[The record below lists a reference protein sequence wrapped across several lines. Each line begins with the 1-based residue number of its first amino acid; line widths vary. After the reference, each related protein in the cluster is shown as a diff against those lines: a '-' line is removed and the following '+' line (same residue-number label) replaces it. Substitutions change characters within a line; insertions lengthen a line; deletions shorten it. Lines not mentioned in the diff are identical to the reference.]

1 MSSQHY
7 AQQQQQQQQVVR
19 QLQAERDFSTTVE
32 AVMEK
37 MRLSH
42 TEDAFL
48 LPQLLHWVK
57 TQRPNYMYTTVLSLA
72 VLLQRLA
79 RAFSMRSVA
88 PPPKKKAAIVAA
100 TTVGDVSTTTTA
112 AAASSGVDPPGAPSL
127 SQAAEPPPPGSA
139 SATPVV
145 AAIQPKPTSTS
156 TTAKPKKRKP
166 FRSAKKLDLS
176 PRVVESLKGFVADL
190 AAAIPLILKHA
201 EYEQRLN
208 PQKPGI
214 FVPQR
219 APTAVDIVDVC
230 LELLEGCVTVMNHE
244 TLGSHNNNNNNKPPN
259 AAMELFRTVLAKT
272 TSHNNN
278 NNKTPQQQP
287 KTEEPVSPMDQLKFK
302 TFCVKTLESSQS
314 RTVHLVESF
323 YDFRLMW
330 NICHDQHSM
339 VFVPR
344 YAQEHHAN
352 NNNSH
357 QYAIVN
363 VTAPPNNH
371 NNNDSSS
378 RHANSILQEELAWK
392 MTTWRVAKR
401 QEEHPALCTRRQ
413 WLVAG
418 AASLAILGLFPF
430 FHRHPQAAAPA
441 GKTVAATTTATAT
454 SSSSDKVNSNN
465 KRPMT
470 TTETTSTDP
479 ATSASST
486 PADAAGAAKK
496 IRSSADSVIH
506 NMADTAKSGAKA
518 AKEKETKIV
527 PGFPHGSC
535 DKCAKQE
542 RTRHIVMHAARQAV
556 AFLQWA
562 SINSAATADASASS
576 PNLKGDNGKSPTE
589 ADLMPAEMEQELLQM
604 ARDLADFSTVPTLES
619 DSWIDILKAAIQMK
633 DSDEGG
639 DDKDEN
645 SSTAEANLLHIIDK
659 ALVALK
665 KDDDERLGTRVEAVS
680 YVDENSLISQAS
692 RDSIDYLCQATTD
705 RQKKRNELIAC
716 IPETSVPTPRRLD
729 EIKQQQQMLIKQQQG
744 GSGDPSQVSTGYQA
758 GTNALVDQN
767 RADSPPV
774 MTEEMEL
781 NEWTIAVLSSLSAIG
796 PSSMLV
802 QQLNNI
808 IISCST
814 KSIDGAAMT
823 TSWQNVIVPVL
834 NRFIV
839 RMHDTV
845 GDGQKQSSLPIE
857 VSADG
862 VARSTYRTQDTQ
874 LWAAIIQVF
883 YQALELILTH
893 EEHAANSTLVLTSD
907 FHEALLACCYLS
919 VAKGVIMTGKMQLV
933 NPESH
938 QIYAIMP
945 LTGCTPFT
953 YLKVTESFVRAMT
966 VTTNG
971 KVNSSTKNLLGAFG
985 ALPRLLQKEVKT
997 SEIFVIESLLWA
1009 RDHPNSLAEGY
1020 IVSAVADLKQEKQ
1033 WPPDCLKPT
1042 LPEEIEDL
1050 DGESGMEENTAQ
1062 SKNKEAA
1069 FVSYL
1074 MRKLMKI
1081 AHNRIHSICK
1091 MLEIPPEYPVV
1102 SQAWVAFRYL
1112 LRNHIELLYGRHI
1125 GKPCG

>member
-7 AQQQQQQQQVVR
+7 AQQKQQQQVVR

-37 MRLSH
+37 MRLIHS
-42 TEDAFL
+42 EDAFL

-79 RAFSMRSVA
+79 RAFSMRSSGA
-88 PPPKKKAAIVAA
+88 PPPKKKPAIVAA
-100 TTVGDVSTTTTA
+100 DP
-112 AAASSGVDPPGAPSL
+112 ASSSGDPPAAPSL
-127 SQAAEPPPPGSA
+127 AAEPPQS
-139 SATPVV
+139 SSTPVV
-145 AAIQPKPTSTS
+145 ANIQPKPT
-156 TTAKPKKRKP
+156 TTTTTTKPKRKA
-166 FRSAKKLDLS
+166 FRSGKKLDLS

-230 LELLEGCVTVMNHE
+230 LELLEGCVTNNSTVR
-244 TLGSHNNNNNNKPPN
+244 TGSESNNKPPN
-259 AAMELFRTVLAKT
+259 AAMELFRKVLAKS
-272 TSHNNN
+272 TSNN
-278 NNKTPQQQP
+278 
-287 KTEEPVSPMDQLKFK
+287 KTEEPASSMDQLKFK

-344 YAQEHHAN
+344 HAHPNSN
-352 NNNSH
+352 NIQ

-363 VTAPPNNH
+363 VTPNTTTTA
-371 NNNDSSS
+371 NNNTNSSS
-378 RHANSILQEELAWK
+378 SSILQEELAWK
-392 MTTWRVAKR
+392 LTTWRVAKH

-418 AASLAILGLFPF
+418 AASLAILGLFPL
-430 FHRHPQAAAPA
+430 FHRHPP
-441 GKTVAATTTATAT
+441 AATSVVATAT
-454 SSSSDKVNSNN
+454 TSDTVNSNN

-470 TTETTSTDP
+470 TTAETTDP
-479 ATSASST
+479 ATSTNSSSSSSSSSA
-486 PADAAGAAKK
+486 PADADSPATK
-496 IRSSADSVIH
+496 IRNTTTDSAKTDAAV
-506 NMADTAKSGAKA
+506 AKQS
-518 AKEKETKIV
+518 KIV

-562 SINSAATADASASS
+562 SRNSAHTLDAGSS
-576 PNLKGDNGKSPTE
+576 PNPNGDNNGKSPSE
-589 ADLMPAEMEQELLQM
+589 ADLMPSEMEQELLQM
-604 ARDLADFSTVPTLES
+604 ARDLAGFSTVQVLES
-619 DSWIDILKAAIQMK
+619 DSWIDIIKTAIQMK

-639 DDKDEN
+639 DDKDGN
-645 SSTAEANLLHIIDK
+645 SLTAETNLLTFIDK
-659 ALVALK
+659 ALVAMK

-729 EIKQQQQMLIKQQQG
+729 EIKQQQQMLIRQQR
-744 GSGDPSQVSTGYQA
+744 GSGGDPSQVSTGYQA
-758 GTNALVDQN
+758 GSNALVDQN
-767 RADSPPV
+767 RADSPPI

-781 NEWTIAVLSSLSAIG
+781 NEWTIALLSSLSAIG

-802 QQLNNI
+802 EQLNNV
-808 IISCST
+808 IISCSANS
-814 KSIDGAAMT
+814 KDGAAMT

-839 RMHDTV
+839 RMQDTV
-845 GDGQKQSSLPIE
+845 GDGQKQNSAPIE

-874 LWAAIIQVF
+874 LWAAIIQVY

-971 KVNSSTKNLLGAFG
+971 KVNSSTKHLLGAYG
-985 ALPRLLQKEVKT
+985 ALPRLLQKEVKS

-1033 WPPDCLKPT
+1033 WPPECLKPT

-1050 DGESGMEENTAQ
+1050 DGKVDMEDDAPQ

-1069 FVSYL
+1069 FVAYL

-1081 AHNRIHSICK
+1081 SHNRIHSLCK
-1091 MLEIPPEYPVV
+1091 LLEIPPEYPVI

-1125 GKPCG
+1125 GKSFGWRLVPGDSPCSSSKIRSYWDCRC